1 MTAVVLNQVLLG
13 DSSSPTVKVIYN
25 NTTGGNVRLIIN
37 FLHVESSSSGYV
49 RIYTGPEPTVTP
61 SGTVGHGQGNFLT
74 TVKYDFSTGA
84 MVGRNLG
91 TYNSGSDRPSR
102 NAYGN
107 SVGFPTELMLAN
119 THKFCIWHNGGFNS
133 DDKLCSYNILVIPE

>member
-25 NTTGGNVRLIIN
+25 NTTGGNVRLIFN
-37 FLHVESSSSGYV
+37 FFHVESSSSGYV
-49 RIYTGPEPTVTP
+49 RIFSGPEPPYMST
-61 SGTVGHGQGNFLT
+61 GTIGHEQGNYLT
-74 TVKYDFSTGA
+74 TVQYDFTTGA

-91 TYNSGSDRPSR
+91 TYNSGSDRHPR

-107 SVGFPTELMLAN
+107 SVAFPTELMLAN

-133 DDKLCSYNILVIPE
+133 DDILCSYNILVIPE